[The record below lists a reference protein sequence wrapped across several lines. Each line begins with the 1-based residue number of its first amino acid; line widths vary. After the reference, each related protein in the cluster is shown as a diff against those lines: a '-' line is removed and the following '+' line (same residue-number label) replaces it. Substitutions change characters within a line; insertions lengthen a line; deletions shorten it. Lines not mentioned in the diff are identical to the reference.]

1 MDQVGVLSVGM
12 MGVVLALLWLV
23 VAPTAARAQGP
34 RFVGRPGASHLWLPP
49 QMLAT
54 IRLVDSVFVPY
65 EDAEYRRDLLGWYP
79 ANAHARPYAVIAD
92 FNGDGRQDVV
102 VDGQSPSRIRRIVLL
117 SGRSGFR
124 ALLLIDQPRDVR
136 AQPLSPATGQ
146 RTVYLSYVAPGRID
160 SSPELEDSALVLR
173 HPAFEVGYWEQ
184 AGVLYYWDGQK
195 FAEYVTGD

>member
-1 MDQVGVLSVGM
+1 MT
-12 MGVVLALLWLV
+12 GVVLALLLLV
-23 VAPTAARAQGP
+23 VVPTAVRAQKP
-34 RFVGRPGASHLWLPP
+34 RFVWGPGASHLWLPP
-49 QMLAT
+49 HMLAT
-54 IRLVDSVFVPY
+54 LRVVDTAFAPY
-65 EDAEYRRDLLGWYP
+65 EDSEYRTDLLAQYP
-79 ANAHARPYAVIAD
+79 ADTHARPYAVIAD

-124 ALLLIDQPRDVR
+124 ALLLLDQPRDAT

-146 RTVYLSYVAPGRID
+146 RTIYLSYVAPGRID
-160 SSPELEDSALVLR
+160 SSPELEDRALVLR

-184 AGVLYYWDGQK
+184 AAVLYYWDGRK

>member
-1 MDQVGVLSVGM
+1 MTGVL
-12 MGVVLALLWLV
+12 LALLLLM

-49 QMLAT
+49 HLLAT
-54 IRLVDSVFVPY
+54 LRVVDSAFAPY
-65 EDAEYRRDLLGWYP
+65 QDAEYRPDLLGWYP
-79 ANAHARPYAVIAD
+79 ANTHGRPYAVIAD

-124 ALLLIDQPRDVR
+124 ALLLTDQPRDARTQLV
-136 AQPLSPATGQ
+136 SPATGQ

-184 AGVLYYWDGQK
+184 AGVLYYWDGRK